1 MITIFDN
8 ISERRKKSLKHHSGA
23 ILCTVLRYARESKV
37 ALLLIIELVVKI
49 AAGIFCLIHTNRQ
62 ADFNIGIK
70 RHNFNNW
77 KMYAVSEYYVA
88 KNEKSP

>member
-1 MITIFDN
+1 MA
-8 ISERRKKSLKHHSGA
+8 ERRKKSLKHHSGA
-23 ILCTVLRYARESKV
+23 MLCTVLRYARVSKV
-37 ALLLIIELVVKI
+37 ALLLTVELVVKI
-49 AAGIFCLIHTNRQ
+49 AADIFCLIHTNRQ

>member
-1 MITIFDN
+1 MF
-8 ISERRKKSLKHHSGA
+8 R
-23 ILCTVLRYARESKV
+23 TVLRYARESKV